1 MESKPMKNMDELTLD
16 ERRQIRLLQKEKQL
30 EFATN
35 LLNHLMEDFVELE
48 ELDPMDLLD
57 ALGCQGL
64 SLTIGNDAS
73 ETFVKLLSKSEA

>member
-1 MESKPMKNMDELTLD
+1 MTNMDELTID
-16 ERRQIRLLQKEKQL
+16 EHNQIRLLQKEKQL

-48 ELDPMDLLD
+48 EMDPLDLLD

-64 SLTIGNDAS
+64 SLTIGSDAS
-73 ETFVKLLSKSEA
+73 DTYINLLSKAEA

>member
-1 MESKPMKNMDELTLD
+1 MKIMDELTLD
-16 ERRQIRLLQKEKQL
+16 EHNQIRLLQKEKQL

-35 LLNHLMEDFVELE
+35 LLTHLMEDFIELE
-48 ELDPMDLLD
+48 EMDPMDLLD

-73 ETFVKLLSKSEA
+73 NTFIKLLAKSEA

>member
-1 MESKPMKNMDELTLD
+1 MKNIDELTIN
-16 ERRQIRLLQKEKQL
+16 EHNQIRLLQKEKQL

-48 ELDPMDLLD
+48 EMDPMDLLD

-73 ETFVKLLSKSEA
+73 DTFVKLLSKAEA

>member
-1 MESKPMKNMDELTLD
+1 MEEQTLSLE
-16 ERRQIRLLQKEKQL
+16 ERRNIRHLQKTEQL
-30 EFATN
+30 LMATN

-48 ELDPMDLLD
+48 EIDPMDLLD

-73 ETFVKLLSKSEA
+73 RTFIELLAEQASSV

>member
-1 MESKPMKNMDELTLD
+1 MDELTID
-16 ERRQIRLLQKEKQL
+16 EHNQIRLLQKEKQL

-57 ALGCQGL
+57 AMGCQGL

-73 ETFVKLLSKSEA
+73 DTFIKLLSKAEA

>member
-1 MESKPMKNMDELTLD
+1 MKNMDELTID
-16 ERRQIRLLQKEKQL
+16 EHNQIRLLQKEKQL

-35 LLNHLMEDFVELE
+35 LLTHLMEDFTKLE
-48 ELDPMDLLD
+48 EMDPMDLLD

-73 ETFVKLLSKSEA
+73 DTFIKMLSKAEA

>member
-1 MESKPMKNMDELTLD
+1 MEELTLD
-16 ERRQIRLLQKEKQL
+16 ERRQIRLFQKEKQL

-48 ELDPMDLLD
+48 EMDPMDLLD

-73 ETFVKLLSKSEA
+73 NTFIKLLAKAEA

>member
-1 MESKPMKNMDELTLD
+1 MESKPMKIMDELTID
-16 ERRQIRLLQKEKQL
+16 EHNQIRLLQKEKQL

>member
-1 MESKPMKNMDELTLD
+1 MEGKLMKNMDELTID
-16 ERRQIRLLQKEKQL
+16 EHNQIRLLQKEKQL

-57 ALGCQGL
+57 AMGCQGL

-73 ETFVKLLSKSEA
+73 DTFIKLLSKAEA

>member
-1 MESKPMKNMDELTLD
+1 MEELTLD
-16 ERRQIRLLQKEKQL
+16 ERRQIRLFQKEKQL

-73 ETFVKLLSKSEA
+73 NTFIKLLAKSEA

>member
-1 MESKPMKNMDELTLD
+1 MEGKLMKNIDELTID
-16 ERRQIRLLQKEKQL
+16 EHNQIRLLQKEKQL

-35 LLNHLMEDFVELE
+35 LLNHLMEDFTKLK

-73 ETFVKLLSKSEA
+73 ETFIKLLSKSEA

>member
-1 MESKPMKNMDELTLD
+1 MKNIDELTID
-16 ERRQIRLLQKEKQL
+16 EHNQIRLLQKEKQL

-48 ELDPMDLLD
+48 EMDPMDLLD

-73 ETFVKLLSKSEA
+73 DTFVKLLSKAEA

>member
-1 MESKPMKNMDELTLD
+1 MEGKPMKIMDELTID
-16 ERRQIRLLQKEKQL
+16 EHNQIRLLQKEKQL

-73 ETFVKLLSKSEA
+73 NTFIKLLAKSEA

>member
-1 MESKPMKNMDELTLD
+1 MKIMDELTID
-16 ERRQIRLLQKEKQL
+16 EHNQIRLLQKEKQL

-73 ETFVKLLSKSEA
+73 ETFIKLLSKSEA

>member
-1 MESKPMKNMDELTLD
+1 MEEQSLSLE
-16 ERRQIRLLQKEKQL
+16 ERRNIRHLQKTEQL
-30 EFATN
+30 LMATN

-48 ELDPMDLLD
+48 EIDPMDLLD

-73 ETFVKLLSKSEA
+73 RTFIELLAEQASSV

>member
-1 MESKPMKNMDELTLD
+1 MKNMDELTID
-16 ERRQIRLLQKEKQL
+16 EHNQIRLLQKEKQL

-57 ALGCQGL
+57 AMGCQGL

-73 ETFVKLLSKSEA
+73 DTFIKLLSKAEA

>member
-1 MESKPMKNMDELTLD
+1 MKIMDELTID
-16 ERRQIRLLQKEKQL
+16 EHNQIRLLQKEKQL

-73 ETFVKLLSKSEA
+73 KTFIKLLAKSEA

>member
-1 MESKPMKNMDELTLD
+1 MKNMDELTIY
-16 ERRQIRLLQKEKQL
+16 EHNQIRLLQKEKQL

-73 ETFVKLLSKSEA
+73 ETFIKLLAKSEA

>member
-1 MESKPMKNMDELTLD
+1 MKNMDELTLD

>member
-1 MESKPMKNMDELTLD
+1 MESKPMKIMDELTID
-16 ERRQIRLLQKEKQL
+16 EHNQIRLLQKEKQL

-73 ETFVKLLSKSEA
+73 ETFIKLLSKSS

>member
-1 MESKPMKNMDELTLD
+1 MEEQALSLE
-16 ERRQIRLLQKEKQL
+16 ERRNIRHLQKTEQL
-30 EFATN
+30 LMATN

-48 ELDPMDLLD
+48 EIDPMDLLD

-73 ETFVKLLSKSEA
+73 RTFIELLAEQASSV

>member
-1 MESKPMKNMDELTLD
+1 MESKPMKIMDELTID
-16 ERRQIRLLQKEKQL
+16 EHNQIRLLQKEKQL

-73 ETFVKLLSKSEA
+73 ETFIKLLSKSEA